1 MNLPSIPQTFSSNS
15 NLFAALRSAFP
26 ADLDTVAIETDNDL
40 HYTWRDLERAT
51 AMLANLLASLDLPAG
66 ARIAV
71 QVEKSVEAAM
81 LYLATL
87 RAGYVFLPL
96 NTAYQSAEIE
106 YFIGNA
112 EPAVVV
118 CSPKNF
124 GWVSKI
130 AFKAGTQNVFTLGD
144 DRTGSLLDRAGHCS
158 DLHTPVHSAPD
169 DLAAILYTSGTTGR
183 SKGAMLSHGNM
194 LSNALVLK
202 DYWGW
207 RNPGAL
213 PEQGGDVLI
222 HALPIFHVHGLFV
235 ALHGALINGSKMI
248 WLGKFDPKL
257 VLRKMPEA
265 TVFMGVPTLYTRLLA
280 EPGLDADAVRNMR
293 LFVAGSAPLLIE
305 TFTEWQERTGHTI
318 LERYGMSETA
328 MLTSNPYAADARYP
342 DPRATAQHGG
352 QSQQHGGQSERRGGT
367 VGFPLPDVS
376 LRVQGDEGQ
385 PLPTGEI
392 GGIQVKGPNVFK
404 GYWRMPEKT
413 AEEFTPDG
421 YFKTGDVGKI
431 DERGY
436 VTIVGRSK
444 DLIISGG
451 YNVYPAEIEGY
462 INELPGVLESAVVG
476 VPHPDFGEVGVA
488 VVVARPGAVLLAEQ
502 IIASLKAKLAN
513 FKIPKRCVVVA
524 ELPRNTMGKVQ
535 KNVLRAQYQP
545 AA

>member
-1 MNLPSIPQTFSSNS
+1 MKNH
-15 NLFAALRSAFP
+15 NLFAALRAAFP
-26 ADLDTVAIETDNDL
+26 ASLDEVAIETDNGL
-40 HYTWRDLERAT
+40 TYSWRDLERAT
-51 AMLANLLASLDLPAG
+51 AMMANLLQSLQLPAG
-66 ARIAV
+66 ARVAV
-71 QVEKSVEAAM
+71 QVEKSVEAMM

-144 DRTGSLLDRAGHCS
+144 DRSGSLLDRAGHCS
-158 DLHTPVHSAPD
+158 DQHEVAIRQED

-183 SKGAMLSHGNM
+183 SKGAMLSHGNL

-202 DYWGW
+202 DYWAW
-207 RNPGAL
+207 RTPQ
-213 PEQGGDVLI
+213 EGGDVLI

-235 ALHGALINGSKMI
+235 AIHGALINGSKMI
-248 WLGKFDPKL
+248 WLSKFDPRL
-257 VLRKMPEA
+257 VLEKLPEA
-265 TVFMGVPTLYTRLLA
+265 TVFMGVPTLYVRLLA
-280 EPGLDADAVRNMR
+280 EPGLNREACRHMR
-293 LFVAGSAPLLIE
+293 LFIAGSAPLLIE
-305 TFTEWQERTGHTI
+305 TFHEWQARTGHTI

-328 MLTSNPYAADARYP
+328 MLTSNPY
-342 DPRATAQHGG
+342 QGG
-352 QSQQHGGQSERRGGT
+352 ERRGGT
-367 VGFPLPDVS
+367 VGFALPGVS
-376 LRVQGDEGQ
+376 LRVQGEDHLDGG
-385 PLPTGEI
+385 PSLPAGEI

-413 AEEFTPDG
+413 REEFTSDG

-436 VTIVGRSK
+436 ITIVGRSK

-451 YNVYPAEIEGY
+451 YNVYPAEIEAY
-462 INELPGVLESAVVG
+462 INEMPGVLESALVG

-488 VVVARPGAVLLAEQ
+488 IVIPKPGATLQADGVVAA
-502 IIASLKAKLAN
+502 LKSRLAN
-513 FKIPKRCVVVA
+513 FKIPKQCFVA
-524 ELPRNTMGKVQ
+524 TELPRNTMGKVQ
-535 KNVLRAQYQP
+535 KNLLREKYQRLF
-545 AA
+545 A

>member
-1 MNLPSIPQTFSSNS
+1 MTNK
-15 NLFAALRSAFP
+15 NLFAALRAAFP
-26 ADLDTVAIETDNDL
+26 ASLDAVAIEADNGL
-40 HYTWRDLERAT
+40 NYSWRDLDRAT
-51 AMLANLLASLDLPAG
+51 AMLANLLQSLNLPVG
-66 ARIAV
+66 ARVAV
-71 QVEKSVEAAM
+71 QVEKSVEAM
-81 LYLATL
+81 VLYLATL

-118 CSPKNF
+118 CSSQNF

-130 AFKAGTQNVFTLGD
+130 AFKAGTQNVFTLDD
-144 DRTGSLLDRAGHCS
+144 DRTGSLLVRAAHCS
-158 DLHTPVHSAPD
+158 DQHEVAVKHED

-207 RNPGAL
+207 QP
-213 PEQGGDVLI
+213 GDVLI

-248 WLGKFDPKL
+248 WLSKFDPRLVVKKL
-257 VLRKMPEA
+257 PEA
-265 TVFMGVPTLYTRLLA
+265 TVFMGVPTLYVRLLA
-280 EPGLDADAVRNMR
+280 EPGLTREACRNMR
-293 LFVAGSAPLLIE
+293 LFIAGSAPLLIE
-305 TFTEWQERTGHTI
+305 TFNEWQQRTGHTI

-328 MLTSNPYAADARYP
+328 MLTSNPYRLE
-342 DPRATAQHGG
+342 QGG
-352 QSQQHGGQSERRGGT
+352 ERRGGT
-367 VGFPLPDVS
+367 VGFALPGVS
-376 LRVQGDEGQ
+376 LRVQGDDEQ
-385 PLPTGEI
+385 TLPAGEI
-392 GGIQVKGPNVFK
+392 GGIQVQGPNVFK

-413 AEEFTPDG
+413 KEEFTADG

-431 DERGY
+431 DECGY
-436 VTIVGRSK
+436 ITIVGRSK

-462 INELPGVLESAVVG
+462 INDMTGVAESALVG

-488 VVVARPGAVLLAEQ
+488 VVVAKAGVTLDADQ
-502 IIASLKAKLAN
+502 IVAALKSKLAN
-513 FKIPKRCVVVA
+513 FKIPKQCFVVN

-535 KNVLRAQYQP
+535 KNILRDHHKGLFAGS
-545 AA
+545 

>member
-1 MNLPSIPQTFSSNS
+1 MKNN
-15 NLFAALRSAFP
+15 NLFAALRAAFP
-26 ADLDTVAIETDNDL
+26 EDLDAVAVETDTGLN
-40 HYTWRDLERAT
+40 YSWRDLERST
-51 AMLANLLASLDLPAG
+51 AMMANLLQSLDLPAG

-71 QVEKSVEAAM
+71 QVEKSVEAMM

-112 EPAVVV
+112 EPSVVV
-118 CSPKNF
+118 CSSKNF

-130 AFKAGTQNVFTLGD
+130 AFKAGTQNVFTLDD
-144 DRTGSLLDRAGHCS
+144 DRTGSLLERAAHCS
-158 DLHTPVHSAPD
+158 DRHEVVQRGAD

-202 DYWGW
+202 DYWAW
-207 RNPGAL
+207 
-213 PEQGGDVLI
+213 ESGDVLI

-235 ALHGALINGSKMI
+235 AIHGALINGSKMI
-248 WLGKFDPKL
+248 WLARFDPKL
-257 VLRKMPEA
+257 VVQKLPEA
-265 TVFMGVPTLYTRLLA
+265 TVFMGVPTLYVRLLA
-280 EPGLDADAVRNMR
+280 EPGLTREACRHMR

-328 MLTSNPYAADARYP
+328 MLTSNPYK
-342 DPRATAQHGG
+342 G
-352 QSQQHGGQSERRGGT
+352 ERRGGT
-367 VGFPLPDVS
+367 VGFALPGVS
-376 LRVQGDEGQ
+376 LRVQDDAGQ

-413 AEEFTPDG
+413 KEEFTADG

-436 VTIVGRSK
+436 ITIVGRSK

-462 INELPGVLESAVVG
+462 INDMPGVAESAVIG

-488 VVVARPGAVLLAEQ
+488 IVIAKAGATLDAEQ
-502 IIASLKAKLAN
+502 IIARLKAQLAN
-513 FKIPKRCVVVA
+513 FKIPKRCFIVG

-535 KNVLRAQYQP
+535 KNVLREQHKALF
-545 AA
+545 A